1 VEGLELPGLWSLT
14 PLGGML
20 GMLATLYWLFATGR
34 IITRTSHERE
44 IEIVRSSAAI
54 AIAAEVKRGDEWKET
69 ALHERRVNVEIRG
82 QNTILL
88 EATRTSAHF
97 FAAVTPTTQ
106 IPEDT
111 QPTGGDHVVA
121 P

>member
-1 VEGLELPGLWSLT
+1 MDAFELPGLWSLT

-44 IEIVRSSAAI
+44 LEIVKAS
-54 AIAAEVKRGDEWKET
+54 AEVTISAERKRGDEWKES
-69 ALHERRVNVEIRG
+69 AKHERAVNVEIRT
-82 QNTILL
+82 QNSTLL
-88 EATRTSAHF
+88 EAARTSAHF
-97 FAAVTPTTQ
+97 FAAVTPTTA

-111 QPTGGDHVVA
+111 QPTGGHHVA
-121 P
+121 TS